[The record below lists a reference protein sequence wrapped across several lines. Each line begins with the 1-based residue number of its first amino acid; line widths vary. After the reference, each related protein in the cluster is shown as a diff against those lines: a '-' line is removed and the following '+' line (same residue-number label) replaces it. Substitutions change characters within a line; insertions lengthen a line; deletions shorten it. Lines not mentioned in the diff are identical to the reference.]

1 MSRPI
6 NFAALKKALAETR
19 GDAMET
25 ARLIGCT
32 PKTVR
37 IHALAHG
44 LTVVPRGRG
53 HWARQIGPR
62 KIYTDEMIKSALA
75 AAGDDIDEAARALG
89 CGNFTVYAYRA
100 RMNLPRRIAAGP
112 ALPWTPERIAKL
124 QALVWAN
131 PRPPIYDLAK
141 AMGTTV
147 SGVQTAMSRFG
158 IVQQRRAMAR
168 GNTVKQRSCIACARP
183 FISEGSHNRQCQRC
197 YSIACEVA

>member
-6 NFAALKKALAETR
+6 NFASLKIALAETG

-44 LTVVPRGRG
+44 LVVVPRERG

-62 KIYTDEMIKSALA
+62 KIFTDEMIQSALA
-75 AAGDDIDEAARALG
+75 AAGNDVDEAARALG
-89 CGNFTVYAYRA
+89 CGNFTIYAYRA
-100 RMNLPRRIAAGP
+100 RAGLPRRIAGP
-112 ALPWTPERIAKL
+112 ALPWTLERIAKL
-124 QALVWAN
+124 QALAWQT
-131 PRPPIYDLAK
+131 PRPPMYDIAQALQ
-141 AMGTTV
+141 TTV
-147 SGVQTAMSRFG
+147 SGVQTALSRFG
-158 IVQQRRAMAR
+158 ITQPRRGPMTAGARQR
-168 GNTVKQRSCIACARP
+168 NCLACARP
-183 FISEGSHNRQCQRC
+183 FLSEGSHNRQCQRC

>member
-6 NFAALKKALAETR
+6 NFASLKIALAETG

-44 LTVVPRGRG
+44 LVVVPRERG

-62 KIYTDEMIKSALA
+62 KIFTDEMIQSALA
-75 AAGDDIDEAARALG
+75 AAGNDVDEAARALG
-89 CGNFTVYAYRA
+89 CGNFTIYAYRA
-100 RMNLPRRIAAGP
+100 RAGLPRRIAGP
-112 ALPWTPERIAKL
+112 ALPWTPERIAQL
-124 QALVWAN
+124 QALAWQS
-131 PRPPIYDLAK
+131 PRPPMYALAK
-141 AMGTTV
+141 ALGTTV
-147 SGVQTAMSRFG
+147 SGIQTALSRYG
-158 IVQQRRAMAR
+158 ITHQAR
-168 GNTVKQRSCIACARP
+168 GMANSNVRQRNCIACAKP
-183 FISEGSHNRQCQRC
+183 FMSEGSHNRQCQRC